1 MNKING
7 LYEIITFSRFHNKRY
22 NSHRERNGYDHETSN
37 RNLRTVSAALTML
50 LLALYGDTDPGPNL
64 LAVNPA
70 ALCWFIIILFL
81 LRKWKINP
89 ILILLLSG
97 VFGLVFYLK

>member
-1 MNKING
+1 M
-7 LYEIITFSRFHNKRY
+7 
-22 NSHRERNGYDHETSN
+22 
-37 RNLRTVSAALTML
+37 VSAALTML
-50 LLALYGDTDPGPNL
+50 LLALYGDTAPGPNL

-70 ALCWFIIILFL
+70 TLCWFIIILFL